1 MTFVIIVVQGV
12 VYIGI
17 IAAMIVYMVRRRH
30 PKEEEEHDI
39 RVRAKVL
46 RKDVGSG
53 QAYSIAKQYMSEQ
66 TTFSVTFDLGRSVV
80 SLYAGA
86 VFFDMLEP
94 GETGWLTYEQ
104 GRITDFE
111 SDQERNSTD
120 FESDPNGTVGYRPLD
135 FLVF

>member
-17 IAAMIVYMVRRRH
+17 IVAMIVYMVRRRH
-30 PKEEEEHDI
+30 PKEEKEEKEEQDI

-53 QAYSIAKQYMSEQ
+53 QTYSIAKQYMAEQ
-66 TTFSVTFDLGRSVV
+66 TTFSVTFDLGSSVV

-94 GETGWLTYEQ
+94 GDIGWLTYGQ
-104 GRITDFE
+104 GRITDFV

-120 FESDPNGTVGYRPLD
+120 FESDSN
-135 FLVF
+135 

>member
-17 IAAMIVYMVRRRH
+17 IVAMIVYMVRRRH
-30 PKEEEEHDI
+30 PKEEEEEKEEQDI

-53 QAYSIAKQYMSEQ
+53 QTYSIAKQYMAEQ
-66 TTFSVTFDLGRSVV
+66 TTFSVTFDLGSSVV

-94 GETGWLTYEQ
+94 GDIGWLTYGQ

-120 FESDPNGTVGYRPLD
+120 FESDSN
-135 FLVF
+135 